1 LQGVAALSAILLA
14 YMLKKANQR
23 LDRMAG
29 EDAEL
34 TEQDLAVLKR
44 TAEAEGI
51 DIASARRMQKGY
63 RYTI

>member
-1 LQGVAALSAILLA
+1 
-14 YMLKKANQR
+14 MLKKANQR